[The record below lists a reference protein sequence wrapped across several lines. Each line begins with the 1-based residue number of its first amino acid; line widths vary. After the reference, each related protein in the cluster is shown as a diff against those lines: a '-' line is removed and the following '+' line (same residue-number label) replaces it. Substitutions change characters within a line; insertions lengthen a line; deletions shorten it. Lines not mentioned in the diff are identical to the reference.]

1 MLYKLQIGLAVSLEN
16 KGKICH
22 SNEHIQVQLN
32 YFEGR
37 EEKGKPQQ
45 SSNANRSRE
54 NKDIRLTIVN
64 TYSKAQVW
72 IKFQICFIFPI
83 LMHTLIDKEEFP
95 IEYTKLKNCVPN
107 FLHAEAKR

>member
-1 MLYKLQIGLAVSLEN
+1 MGFEALEYIELNVLLQIGLAVSLEN

-64 TYSKAQVW
+64 TV
-72 IKFQICFIFPI
+72 
-83 LMHTLIDKEEFP
+83 
-95 IEYTKLKNCVPN
+95 KLRV
-107 FLHAEAKR
+107 LTRLT

>member
-1 MLYKLQIGLAVSLEN
+1 MYISVYKLQIGLAVSLEN

-45 SSNANRSRE
+45 SSNANSSRE

-64 TYSKAQVW
+64 VNKKS
-72 IKFQICFIFPI
+72 
-83 LMHTLIDKEEFP
+83 H
-95 IEYTKLKNCVPN
+95 N
-107 FLHAEAKR
+107 